1 MAKTST
7 PVRQQ
12 AEELQARLQQY
23 RIWWMMFLLAR
34 KKDLEADL
42 RATGGQVPTPGGAS
56 AQEGIDGL

>member
-1 MAKTST
+1 MPKPSA

-34 KKDLEADL
+34 RKDLEADL
-42 RATGGQVPTPGGAS
+42 RATGGQVS
-56 AQEGIDGL
+56 APDAAAQDGIDGL